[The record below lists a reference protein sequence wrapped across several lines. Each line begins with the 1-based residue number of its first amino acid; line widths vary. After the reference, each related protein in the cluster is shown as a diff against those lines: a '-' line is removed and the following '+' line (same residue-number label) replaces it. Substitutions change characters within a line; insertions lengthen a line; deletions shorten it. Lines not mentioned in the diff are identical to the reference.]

1 MESIRHV
8 PASRR
13 AILNAIKLRGSATIA
28 ELATEL
34 EMTGE
39 AVRQQLIQLQKE
51 EWVCTVNQR
60 ESGRIHSGRPAA
72 HFRLTVAGEHLFPK
86 RYDRLALALLDAV
99 GRLDGDRLTQVL
111 ELVAEQEV
119 RFWEA
124 RLDGAGFDER
134 IEAIRGVYCNEH
146 QFAEIEHMADGTI
159 QLSERN
165 CPYLN
170 VASSRPALCSISLHI
185 LRKLLSVDVQRLQRM
200 EAGDERC
207 LFRIDP
213 KKPIGPDIAFPQDAA
228 PAVSPSAP

>member
-28 ELATEL
+28 ELAAQL

-51 EWVCTVNQR
+51 EWVCTVSQR
-60 ESGRIHSGRPAA
+60 ESDRTHSGRPAT

-111 ELVAEQEV
+111 EIVAEQEV

-146 QFAEIEHMADGTI
+146 PFTEIERMTDGTI

-170 VASSRPALCSISLHI
+170 VANSRPGLCNISLHI
-185 LRKLLSVDVQRLQRM
+185 LRRLLFVDVQRIQGM
-200 EAGDERC
+200 EAGEEKC

-213 KKPIGPDIAFPQDAA
+213 KKPLGPDIAFPHDVA
-228 PAVSPSAP
+228 PAVSPSAL

>member
-28 ELATEL
+28 ELSAQL

-60 ESGRIHSGRPAA
+60 ETDRIHSGRPAA

-99 GRLDGDRLTQVL
+99 GRLDGDLVAQVL

-146 QFAEIEHMADGTI
+146 PFTELERMPDGTI
-159 QLSERN
+159 HLSERN

-170 VASSRPALCSISLHI
+170 VANSRPVLCNISLYI
-185 LRKLLSVDVQRLQRM
+185 LRKLLAVDVQRLQGM
-200 EAGDERC
+200 EAGDEKC
-207 LFRIDP
+207 VFRIDP
-213 KKPIGPDIAFPQDAA
+213 KKAVGPDIAFPKDAA
-228 PAVSPSAP
+228 PAVSPAAP